1 MPSHLT
7 KVIRINYNALMAKL
21 TYPKT
26 IVEFSTQFNND
37 ETCLKYLID
46 SRWPDGFVCPHCYQE
61 GGWWLKKYARFECKG
76 CHKQVSPLAGTL
88 LHRSHLPVHLWF
100 WAAYLV
106 TTHTPGISAVQ
117 LQRQLGV
124 SKIDTAWYLLHRLRQ
139 GMLNVERTPLVGL
152 IEADETHIGGP
163 AKGKKGRG
171 AREAKNKTLIGGAV
185 EVLNLF
191 DKDGKPQKK
200 AGRLRLQIL
209 KSANEIEIEKFVKA
223 NVALGSTIKSD
234 GWAGYSSNALIGYH
248 HQREV
253 QGTPQRAHELAPQI
267 HQVFSN
273 LKAWLLGIHH
283 GVDPKY
289 LQAYLNEFV
298 FRFNRRGHPM
308 SAFRSIFEILTSKQP
323 LTLRTLTKP

>member
-1 MPSHLT
+1 M
-7 KVIRINYNALMAKL
+7 VKL

-26 IVEFSTQFNND
+26 IVDFAAQFHSD
-37 ETCLKYLID
+37 EICLQYLIE
-46 SRWPDGFVCPHCYQE
+46 SRWPDGFVCPHCNQE
-61 GGWWLKKYARFECKG
+61 GGWWLERYARFECKK

-106 TTHTPGISAVQ
+106 TTHTPGMSAVQ

-124 SKIDTAWYLLHRLRQ
+124 SKIDTAWFLLHRLRQ
-139 GMLNVERTPLVGL
+139 GMINAERTPLSGL

-171 AREAKNKTLIGGAV
+171 VREAQNKTLIGGAV
-185 EVLNLF
+185 EVLSYF
-191 DKDGKPQKK
+191 DKNGKVQKK

-209 KSANEIEIEKFVKA
+209 KSASEDEIGKFVRE
-223 NVALGSTIKSD
+223 NIALGSTIKSD
-234 GWAGYSSNALIGYH
+234 GWSGYSLNALAGYQ

-253 QGTPQRAHELAPQI
+253 QGTRQMAHELAPQI

-273 LKAWLLGIHH
+273 LKSWIIGIHH

-289 LQAYLNEFV
+289 LQAYLDEFV

-308 SAFRSIFEILTSKQP
+308 SAFRSIFEILMSKQP
-323 LTLRTLTKP
+323 LTLRNLTKP